1 MASNFARVHC
11 KLQQGPEALR
21 HALTCEALTGS
32 NKTQMKDFDIAYAEE
47 ALARA
52 HSVLGDEENA
62 AQHRQ
67 NARALG
73 DQIAEAED
81 KKIFDGDFAAG
92 D

>member
-1 MASNFARVHC
+1 MGSARVHC

-21 HALTCEALTGS
+21 HALACEALTGS

-73 DQIAEAED
+73 DQIVDAED